1 MDKNRR
7 RFFTVVGAAGLGA
20 ATAAVPGVA
29 GQEQAEAEIQA
40 PGVPATE
47 KLMREHGLIQRLMN
61 VYQECADRLAVGE
74 DLPDGLI
81 LNAGALADEFIETYH
96 EEAEQKYVYPVF
108 VEAGR
113 MADLVAVMV
122 RQHAI
127 GRRLSEQTIYQAGQ
141 GEQAELETR
150 DSLMRTCWR
159 YSRMYRAH
167 AAFEDSILFPELRD
181 VVSEEEFREIA
192 SRIRAFEHETLGR
205 GGLAQVGER
214 VAEIEALL
222 GLEGLDSFT
231 PVRMERAE

>member
-1 MDKNRR
+1 M
-7 RFFTVVGAAGLGA
+7 
-20 ATAAVPGVA
+20 
-29 GQEQAEAEIQA
+29 
-40 PGVPATE
+40 PATE

-81 LNAGALADEFIETYH
+81 LNAGALADEFIESYH

-141 GEQAELETR
+141 GEQAEPETR

-167 AAFEDSILFPELRD
+167 VAFEDSILFPELRD
-181 VVSEEEFREIA
+181 VVSGEEFWQIA

-231 PVRMERAE
+231 PVRRERAE